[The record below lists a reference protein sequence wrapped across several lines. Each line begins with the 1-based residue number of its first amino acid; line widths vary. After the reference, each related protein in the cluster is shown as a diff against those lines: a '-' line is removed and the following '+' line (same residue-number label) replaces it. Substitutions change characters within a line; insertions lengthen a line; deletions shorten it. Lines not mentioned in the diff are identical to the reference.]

1 MRTVAIAVL
10 VVCFCASL
18 AAAETA
24 TIEKTDKGVSISISG
39 PKRRAPAKVEPA
51 GADTAKGAVQSEA
64 GKKEIFPAV
73 LYAKLSPAQKERA
86 DAIVEILKKYSSRN
100 TYSELS
106 ETQCKQMSEAIWF
119 RLAGKGIP
127 ARLAAGR
134 VDAQVTTAVDIFVR
148 KANHAWVMAELSAG
162 EWVALETTNGTVVS
176 KEMNQLYYV
185 GGVFFQRPEDVYR
198 FDGARRKLRQYAKK
212 YDADKA
218 RYERDAKGQTYMVGS
233 KKHKEMLKRRE
244 ELEALRKK
252 MEEQYDILESMIK
265 RGVTLQ

>member
-1 MRTVAIAVL
+1 MRIVAIAVL
-10 VVCFCASL
+10 AVCLGASW

-24 TIEKTDKGVSISISG
+24 TIEQTDKGVSISISG
-39 PKRRAPAKVEPA
+39 PKRRAPARVEPA
-51 GADTAKGAVQSEA
+51 GADAARGAEAAEA
-64 GKKEIFPAV
+64 GKKEIFPAK
-73 LYAKLSPAQKERA
+73 LYEKLSPAQRERA
-86 DAIVEILKKYSSRN
+86 DAIIEILKKYSSRN

-119 RLAGKGIP
+119 RLAGQGIP

-176 KEMNQLYYV
+176 KDMNQLYYV
-185 GGVFFQRPEDVYR
+185 GGVYFQRPEDVYR
-198 FDGARRKLRQYAKK
+198 FDGARRKLRQYAKQ

-218 RYERDAKGQTYMVGS
+218 RYDREAKGRTFTVGS
-233 KKHKEMLKRRE
+233 KKHKEMVRRRE

-252 MEEQYDILESMIK
+252 MEEQYDTLEGMIR